1 MQTLKEIQHFRYE
14 KAMMQTLQEI
24 DHFGDEN
31 SQRETDTF

>member
-1 MQTLKEIQHFRYE
+1 MQTLTEIQHFRYE